1 MSKWDVTSRHYRPYV
16 WRESS
21 KIYQFIIPRSMFPL
35 VCQVPL
41 ITAIKTALVVLVV
54 VVGFALVVT
63 LATPASFLVLNRF
76 GLAETWVV
84 GALFSSFILFWS
96 VVLFMGLVLAA
107 VIVVGWRVLKAT
119 RLLHP
124 LRPETPLTPV

>member
-1 MSKWDVTSRHYRPYV
+1 MYIH
-16 WRESS
+16 
-21 KIYQFIIPRSMFPL
+21 QRS
-35 VCQVPL
+35 
-41 ITAIKTALVVLVV
+41 TAIKTALVVLVV

-84 GALFSSFILFWS
+84 GALFSSAILFWS

-107 VIVVGWRVLKAT
+107 VVVVGWRVLKVRCVT
-119 RLLHP
+119 FRSDGGS
-124 LRPETPLTPV
+124 RG